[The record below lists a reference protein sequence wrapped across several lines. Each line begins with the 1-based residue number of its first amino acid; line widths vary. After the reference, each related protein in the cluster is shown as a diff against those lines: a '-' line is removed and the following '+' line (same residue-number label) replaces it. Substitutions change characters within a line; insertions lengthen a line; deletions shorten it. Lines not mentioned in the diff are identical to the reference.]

1 MGARPALTL
10 SMKLPS
16 TPPPPSQLALL
27 HSLLFS
33 LGGGG
38 WSLKIGFLLGVDPA
52 LRILET
58 LCTLTCPSSYPEVC
72 VRVIFSLM
80 LMIICFQFKTKIH
93 VQTHMSEEM

>member
-16 TPPPPSQLALL
+16 TPPPSQLALL

-33 LGGGG
+33 PGG
-38 WSLKIGFLLGVDPA
+38 SLKIGFLLGVDPA

-80 LMIICFQFKTKIH
+80 LMVICFQFKTKIH
-93 VQTHMSEEM
+93 VQTHMSE